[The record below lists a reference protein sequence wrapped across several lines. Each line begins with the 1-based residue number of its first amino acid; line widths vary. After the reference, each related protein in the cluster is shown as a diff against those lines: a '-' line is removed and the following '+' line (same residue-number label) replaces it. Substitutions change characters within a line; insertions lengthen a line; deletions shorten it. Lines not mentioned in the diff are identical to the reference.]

1 LARCP
6 ECNSY
11 LHVSWYRNPRTLQCK
26 DCGAKL
32 ELVREDAI
40 NKIGLAL
47 IAGLLI
53 PLLIFVIPNA
63 FIVALITV
71 LVGMIYLNIV
81 TKYKNISRLSEID
94 EVTKGEGD
102 PGGD

>member
-1 LARCP
+1 
-6 ECNSY
+6 
-11 LHVSWYRNPRTLQCK
+11 
-26 DCGAKL
+26 L